1 MKKMN
6 KTVSF
11 TMNIDSEFHRRL
23 KSYVAFNGLTI
34 KDYIMR
40 LIKKDMPASDT
51 TEISWDNINN
61 KTKKA
66 ITSDKRIELNSIEDL
81 WKQYEKNS

>member
-1 MKKMN
+1 MN
-6 KTVSF
+6 KNVSF
-11 TMNIDSEFHRRL
+11 TMNINKDFHRRL
-23 KSYVAFNGLTI
+23 KSYVAFNGITI

-40 LIKKDMPASDT
+40 LIERDMPAGDAA
-51 TEISWDNINN
+51 EISWDSLNN

-66 ITSDKRIELNSIEDL
+66 IASDKRIELNSVEDL